1 MYFLTKL
8 IAKRDSAIFTKF
20 LAFFVQKW
28 LFLVQKWQSTFS
40 FCAIFRKGK
49 EGVRKILM
57 GVNSGHFSSTFSENL
72 KQFGQDRKKLIFW
85 CLGVAGDVNFEYA
98 SLAPND
104 ELENNIR

>member
-40 FCAIFRKGK
+40 FLQFSGRTERKS
-49 EGVRKILM
+49 RKILM
-57 GVNSGHFSSTFSENL
+57 GVNSGDFSSTFSENL
-72 KQFGQDRKKLIFW
+72 KRFGQDRKKLIFW